1 MELNV
6 PATMKSSPRLPLLL
20 FLATA
25 VPGFQ
30 HPLAAQAPQPKDGD
44 SIGVER
50 PKGLH
55 PGVHHKVQSVP
66 AAEKASASEVRQ
78 RLASISKDLRAE
90 GKLPLAERIDDAIR
104 TLARLDDTTER
115 DAELLLLQTRM
126 AAMETQVARLAADLR
141 LIASFTNTAAVPE
154 GLDVLRSVQA
164 RQPALFG
171 NAGRIEL
178 LRTFDAARPPMQQH
192 SGKAI
197 ATAGA
202 YSGTALVDQDPAF
215 MCVFG
220 PYTPLEQGR
229 YVITWRVKFHGPVAE
244 KDVCFL
250 DVAHNAVTV
259 SGRNPDGP
267 ECHPGEWVEMSVPL
281 ANPATREYEFRFW
294 PHRHPLTLDRIY
306 VFKLHDKPA
315 KSADSPN
322 PPQTH

>member
-1 MELNV
+1 
-6 PATMKSSPRLPLLL
+6 MKSHPRLHLLL
-20 FLATA
+20 LLATA

-30 HPLAAQAPQPKDGD
+30 YPLAAQAPQPKDGD

-50 PKGLH
+50 PEGLHKGL
-55 PGVHHKVQSVP
+55 HHKVQSVQP
-66 AAEKASASEVRQ
+66 TEKASAVEVRQ
-78 RLASISKDLRAE
+78 RLATISGELRAE
-90 GKLPLAERIDDAIR
+90 GKLPMAERLDDAVR
-104 TLARLDDTTER
+104 SLARLDDTTER

-126 AAMETQVARLAADLR
+126 AAMESQIERLTVDLR

-164 RQPALFG
+164 RQPALFK

-178 LRTFDAARPPMQQH
+178 LKSFDAAQPPIQHH
-192 SGKAI
+192 SGKAV
-197 ATAGA
+197 ATPGA
-202 YSGTALVDQDPAF
+202 FSGTALVDQDPAF
-215 MCVFG
+215 MCIFG

-250 DVAHNAVTV
+250 DVAHNAITV

-267 ECHPGEWVEMSVPL
+267 ECQPGEWVEMSVPL

-315 KSADSPN
+315 HAGRN
-322 PPQTH
+322 

>member
-1 MELNV
+1 
-6 PATMKSSPRLPLLL
+6 MKSHPRLPLLL
-20 FLATA
+20 SLATA
-25 VPGFQ
+25 VPGF
-30 HPLAAQAPQPKDGD
+30 HYPLSAQAPQPKDGD

-50 PKGLH
+50 PEGLHKGLH
-55 PGVHHKVQSVP
+55 HKIQSVQP
-66 AAEKASASEVRQ
+66 TEMASAVEVRQ
-78 RLASISKDLRAE
+78 RLAKISGELRAE
-90 GKLPLAERIDDAIR
+90 GKLPMAERLDDAVR
-104 TLARLDDTTER
+104 SLARLDDTTER

-126 AAMETQVARLAADLR
+126 AAMESQIERLTVDLR

-164 RQPALFG
+164 RQPALFK

-178 LRTFDAARPPMQQH
+178 LKSFDAAQPPIQHH
-192 SGKAI
+192 SGKAV
-197 ATAGA
+197 ATPGA
-202 YSGTALVDQDPAF
+202 FSGTALVDQDPAF
-215 MCVFG
+215 MCIFG

-267 ECHPGEWVEMSVPL
+267 ECQPGEWVEMSVPL

-306 VFKLHDKPA
+306 IFKLHDKPA
-315 KSADSPN
+315 PAGRN
-322 PPQTH
+322 